1 MTTETGRRALSILGL
16 AARAGAVAAGTE
28 RVREAARAG
37 RLRLVIVALDA
48 AANARSKM
56 LPLLAA
62 RGVPVVE
69 AFDRAD
75 LGRAVGR
82 SQLSAAGLTDKS
94 FADRIRSLLEMGSSD
109 GRGRPNGR

>member
-1 MTTETGRRALSILGL
+1 MTTEAGRRALGLLGL

-37 RLRLVIVALDA
+37 RLRYVILAGDA
-48 AANARSKM
+48 AANARSKL

-69 AFDRAD
+69 AFDRAG
-75 LGRAVGR
+75 LGDAVGR
-82 SQLSAAGLTDKS
+82 SSLSAAGLTDAS
-94 FADRIRSLLEMGSSD
+94 FAARIRMLLEPGSMGGGSRPD
-109 GRGRPNGR
+109 GS

>member
-1 MTTETGRRALSILGL
+1 MTEAGRRALSLLGL

-37 RLRLVIVALDA
+37 RLRYVILAADA
-48 AANARSKM
+48 AGNARSKL

-75 LGRAVGR
+75 LGAAVGR
-82 SQLSAAGLTDKS
+82 SSLSAVGLTDAS
-94 FADRIRSLLEMGSSD
+94 FAARVRGLLEPGHAGGRRRPDGS
-109 GRGRPNGR
+109 

>member
-1 MTTETGRRALSILGL
+1 VTTESGRRALSLLGL

-37 RLRLVIVALDA
+37 RLRYVIVARDA

-56 LPLLAA
+56 MPLLAA

-69 AFDRAD
+69 AFDRAG
-75 LGRAVGR
+75 LGDAVGKA
-82 SQLSAAGLTDKS
+82 SLSAAGLTDAS
-94 FADRIRSLLEMGSSD
+94 FAARIRMLLEPGRAGGTERRDGS
-109 GRGRPNGR
+109 

>member
-1 MTTETGRRALSILGL
+1 MTTEPGRRALGILGL

-37 RLRLVIVALDA
+37 RLRYVILAADA
-48 AANARSKM
+48 AGNARSKL

-62 RGVPVVE
+62 LGVPVVE

-75 LGRAVGR
+75 LGAAVGR
-82 SQLSAAGLTDKS
+82 STLSAAGLTDAS
-94 FADRIRSLLEMGSSD
+94 FAARVRGLLEPGD
-109 GRGRPNGR
+109 PGGRTRPERR